1 MKTIG
6 NWAVLGV
13 LALGLVFAAGKVL
26 EPGIAHAQQAGTA
39 FTHVPDAG
47 TAYVATVSAKQYVVM
62 QCREPSCIRLIAG
75 AKVGVDVT
83 ASCTTDMQIAGAT
96 ASGSTV
102 IGDKAGVIRGERVK
116 IETGGLGKIIAVAA
130 DGGDPGCVW
139 QNEVKNP

>member
-47 TAYVATVSAKQYVVM
+47 TAYVATLSAKSVVSV
-62 QCREPSCIRLIAG
+62 QCREPACLRLLAG
-75 AKVGVDVT
+75 AAVGT
-83 ASCTTDMQIAGAT
+83 AITSDCSKDMQVSGVKT
-96 ASGSTV
+96 SGSLD
-102 IGDKAGVIRGERVK
+102 DKAGPLRGERVE
-116 IETGGLGKIIAVAA
+116 IQTGGLGKLVAVTP
-130 DGGDPGCVW
+130 DGGDPGCAW
-139 QNEVKNP
+139 QNIVKNP